1 MLCYGIMCWY
11 KTLHWT
17 GLDNNECKM
26 YSRLI
31 TLVLVL
37 LTFRKESSAQILS
50 SYTLTVVEDATV
62 ERGFKNFD
70 YLQYLIVGLHPDY
83 PKKRSLLRFE
93 NVPSECTT
101 VIRATMYLYYLF
113 SHKFG
118 SYTNAEAPFIART
131 IQAHRVLK
139 SWKETEATSTKRD
152 FSKFWSTQ
160 WLGLDNS
167 DAKNVST
174 GDTTIY
180 PGQSKGFV
188 EVDVTSAVNDWK
200 AGQPNY
206 GVVIWATNENIAG
219 RDTRFAS
226 KSESDFTKHPY
237 IVVICNSSGDG
248 IDVPTLPTTDHDPI
262 SQPTTDPITL
272 PTTDPTTLPTD
283 DPPVPTNEY

>member
-1 MLCYGIMCWY
+1 
-11 KTLHWT
+11 
-17 GLDNNECKM
+17 M
-26 YSRLI
+26 YSGLI
-31 TLVLVL
+31 TIVLVIL
-37 LTFRKESSAQILS
+37 AFKKESSAQILS
-50 SYTLTVVEDATV
+50 SYTLTVVEDVTL

-83 PKKRSLLRFE
+83 PKKCSLLRFE
-93 NVPSECTT
+93 NVSSECTT
-101 VIRATMYLYYLF
+101 VIRATMYIYYQY
-113 SHKFG
+113 SHKIG

-152 FSKFWSTQ
+152 SSKFWSTQ

-188 EVDVTSAVNDWK
+188 GIDVTSAVNDWK
-200 AGQPNY
+200 AGHPNY

-226 KSESDFTKHPY
+226 KSERDSTKHPY
-237 IVVICNSSGDG
+237 IVVNCNRRSDGSTGGSQGEGD
-248 IDVPTLPTTDHDPI
+248 
-262 SQPTTDPITL
+262 S
-272 PTTDPTTLPTD
+272 D
-283 DPPVPTNEY
+283 DIAFSPAK